1 VFFVLLAKGEKSSPF
16 GEHQRFGFKRDNPGF
31 NRKGG
36 KDNLNNTQEKKEKQH
51 SKSSL
56 QRRMK
61 NDFRIYF

>member
-16 GEHQRFGFKRDNPGF
+16 GEHQRFSFKRDNSRF
-31 NRKGG
+31 KRKGG
-36 KDNLNNTQEKKEKQH
+36 KETTLKTLKKESQY

-61 NDFRIYF
+61 NDIRIYL